1 MHMESIELPT
11 ERFASVTDWR
21 RQIDRRPKLTKPILH
36 MRMCLSD
43 DHCMFLLV
51 NVERTISPPST
62 NSSPRQTLNNWPSW
76 SAAHEGRQSTQCRW
90 TLQVQL
96 SKSVVVPWTS
106 LSARLVTSLLLTL
119 SFATALLLCSILY
132 QSTPARCDQN
142 CSKKKKKKKKKK
154 KYWAC
159 EKQLPCRG
167 VWTAS
172 FHSTL
177 SCFSAPRSC

>member
-21 RQIDRRPKLTKPILH
+21 RQIDQRPKLTKPILH
-36 MRMCLSD
+36 MRMCLSND
-43 DHCMFLLV
+43 CCMFLLV

-62 NSSPRQTLNNWPSW
+62 NSSQRQTLNICNWPSW

-96 SKSVVVPWTS
+96 SNSVVVPWTS
-106 LSARLVTSLLLTL
+106 LSARLVTSLHLPL

-142 CSKKKKKKKKKK
+142 FSKKI
-154 KYWAC
+154 
-159 EKQLPCRG
+159 
-167 VWTAS
+167 
-172 FHSTL
+172 
-177 SCFSAPRSC
+177 